1 MFGIGMTELL
11 VILAV
16 ALIFIGPKKLPD
28 LAKSLGKAMGEF
40 KKATTDLKESITFD
54 PDPDPVDKHIPPPV
68 TASSPAPLN
77 EAEPAEQQHVPD
89 SEHTPETENATA
101 SDDNREKE
109 QTSAHGLDG

>member
-54 PDPDPVDKHIPPPV
+54 PDPDPVDKHTPPAAV
-68 TASSPAPLN
+68 VSSPAYPN
-77 EAEPAEQQHVPD
+77 EAEPAETKHAADP
-89 SEHTPETENATA
+89 ENTPETANTTA
-101 SDDNREKE
+101 SDDNREKD
-109 QTSAHGLDG
+109 QTAVRGLDG